1 MQDSEQ
7 EGEPKALQSSLL
19 AGQHARQQAFCFVIT
34 CPACIL
40 TWESDLRLLG

>member
-7 EGEPKALQSSLL
+7 EGKPKAFQSSLL
-19 AGQHARQQAFCFVIT
+19 AGQHERQQALCFVIT
-34 CPACIL
+34 RPTCIL